1 MYSLIFFFIYKGDGN
16 DEILQG
22 YKYFYRAPNPE
33 AASNESLRLCNDLHM
48 FDLVRADH
56 CTAANGL
63 ELRAPFLD
71 HYFTAY
77 YMSLPAERRA
87 PNNTHLEKHLMRKA
101 FNGTKVIPQEI
112 IWKPKQDIVDGI
124 ATDLY
129 LPKIMKDFAEDKVG
143 SVMLVINY

>member
-1 MYSLIFFFIYKGDGN
+1 
-16 DEILQG
+16 
-22 YKYFYRAPNPE
+22 
-33 AASNESLRLCNDLHM
+33 M
-48 FDLVRADH
+48 FDLARADH
-56 CTAANGL
+56 CTAASGL

-71 HYFTAY
+71 HFFSAY

-87 PNNTHLEKHLMRKA
+87 PSHDHLEKHLMRKA

-129 LPKIMKDFAEDKVG
+129 LPKIMKDFVEDKVK
-143 SVMLVINY
+143 VFFI